1 MIEIRYKGGK
11 KQILKHMKERGVK
24 MKKAQKPRKN
34 KKTGAV
40 VVILLGLLCAV
51 STVRSCGTKRAAI
64 QEKVD
69 DVVYVGQGSYDP
81 ANDGKIVIVCGELKV
96 LEPAYDD
103 ELGLTIHAPRAMR
116 SAKKLKLKEWNG
128 SMTESNMEW
137 NSDIGGMGIF
147 QGKADVGAYHLS
159 EEFIEQLM
167 LGREYEFDE
176 ETLEKAGL
184 TILTDRKHRGEKFIG
199 TQRMGREVF
208 EEGDRR
214 YQYSV
219 PHQSDGDMVTVIGIQ
234 EQGTLTYVKGATPNM
249 LSGELDKKTALKKS
263 GMSSGGVSIF
273 RVVLTI
279 LLLSTGIRML
289 LKKRDQKEDGSGL

>member
-1 MIEIRYKGGK
+1 MIW
-11 KQILKHMKERGVK
+11 KERGVR
-24 MKKAQKPRKN
+24 MKKTQKPRKN
-34 KKTGAV
+34 RKTGAV
-40 VVILLGLLCAV
+40 IVILLGLLCAV
-51 STVRSCGTKRAAI
+51 STVRSCGTKRVAI
-64 QEKVD
+64 QGKVD

-103 ELGLTIHAPRAMR
+103 ELGLTIYAPRAMR
-116 SAKKLKLKEWNG
+116 SAKKMKLKKWNLPA
-128 SMTESNMEW
+128 TEENMEW
-137 NSDIGGMGIF
+137 NSDLGVGGMEIF
-147 QGKADVGAYHLS
+147 QGAADVGAYHLS

-167 LGREYEFDE
+167 TGREYEFDE
-176 ETLEKAGL
+176 ETLSEAGL
-184 TILTDRKHRGEKFIG
+184 AILTDRKYSGEKFIG
-199 TQRMGREVF
+199 TQRMGRGVF

-214 YQYSV
+214 YYYSV
-219 PHQSDGDMVTVIGIQ
+219 PFQSDGDMVTVIGIQ

-289 LKKRDQKEDGSGL
+289 LKNRDQKEDGSGL

>member
-1 MIEIRYKGGK
+1 MIW
-11 KQILKHMKERGVK
+11 KERGGK
-24 MKKAQKPRKN
+24 IKKTQKPEKN
-34 KKTGAV
+34 KKTSAV
-40 VVILLGLLCAV
+40 IVILLGLLCAV
-51 STVRSCGTKRAAI
+51 STVKSCAAKRAAV
-64 QEKVD
+64 QDKVD

-81 ANDGKIVIVCGELKV
+81 ANDGKIVIVCGKLKV

-137 NSDIGGMGIF
+137 NSDLGVGGMETF
-147 QGKADVGAYHLS
+147 QGAADVGAYHLS

-176 ETLEKAGL
+176 ETLSEAGL
-184 TILTDRKHRGEKFIG
+184 AILTDRKYRGEKFIG
-199 TQRMGREVF
+199 TQRMGRGVF

-219 PHQSDGDMVTVIGIQ
+219 PHQSDGDMVTVIGLQ
-234 EQGTLTYVKGATPNM
+234 EQGTLTHVKGATPNM
-249 LSGELDKKTALKKS
+249 LSGELDKKTALKKMECLPAFYPAYFQS
-263 GMSSGGVSIF
+263 TF
-273 RVVLTI
+273 RSL
-279 LLLSTGIRML
+279 
-289 LKKRDQKEDGSGL
+289 

>member
-1 MIEIRYKGGK
+1 
-11 KQILKHMKERGVK
+11 
-24 MKKAQKPRKN
+24 MKKNQKPGKN
-34 KKTGAV
+34 KKTSAII
-40 VVILLGLLCAV
+40 VILLGLLCAV
-51 STVRSCGTKRAAI
+51 FAVKSCGTKRAAM

-81 ANDGKIVIVCGELKV
+81 ANDGKTVIVCGELKV

-116 SAKKLKLKEWNG
+116 SATKLKLKEWYG
-128 SMTESNMEW
+128 AMTEDNMEW
-137 NSDIGGMGIF
+137 NSDMGGMGIF

-176 ETLEKAGL
+176 ETLSEAGL
-184 TILTDRKHRGEKFIG
+184 AILTDRKYRGEKFIG

-214 YQYSV
+214 YQYAV
-219 PHQSDGDMVTVIGIQ
+219 PYQSDGDMVTVIGIQ

-249 LSGELDKKTALKKS
+249 LSGELDKKTALKQS

-273 RVVLTI
+273 WVVLTV
-279 LLLSTGIRML
+279 LLLAAGMRML
-289 LKKRDQKEDGSGL
+289 LKKRDPKEDGSDL

>member
-1 MIEIRYKGGK
+1 
-11 KQILKHMKERGVK
+11 
-24 MKKAQKPRKN
+24 MKKTQKPGKN

-40 VVILLGLLCAV
+40 IVVLLGLLCAV
-51 STVRSCGTKRAAI
+51 STVKSYGTKRAAI
-64 QEKVD
+64 QGKVD
-69 DVVYVGQGSYDP
+69 DVVYVGQGSYNP
-81 ANDGKIVIVCGELKV
+81 ANDGKTVIVCGELKV
-96 LEPAYDD
+96 LKQAYDD
-103 ELGLTIHAPRAMR
+103 ELGLTIYAPRAMR
-116 SAKKLKLKEWNG
+116 SAKKMKLKKWNLPA
-128 SMTESNMEW
+128 TEENMEW
-137 NSDIGGMGIF
+137 NSDLGGLGIF
-147 QGKADVGAYHLS
+147 LGEADVGTYHLS
-159 EEFIEQLM
+159 DEFLDNLM
-167 LGREYEFDE
+167 LGKEYEFDE

-234 EQGTLTYVKGATPNM
+234 EQGALTYVKGATPNM

-263 GMSSGGVSIF
+263 GMSSGRVSIF
-273 RVVLTI
+273 RVVLTV

-289 LKKRDQKEDGSGL
+289 LKKRDQKEGESGL

>member
-1 MIEIRYKGGK
+1 MIW
-11 KQILKHMKERGVK
+11 KERGVK
-24 MKKAQKPRKN
+24 MKKTQKPRKN

-40 VVILLGLLCAV
+40 IVILLGLLCAV
-51 STVRSCGTKRAAI
+51 STVRSCGTKRVAI
-64 QEKVD
+64 QGKVD

-103 ELGLTIHAPRAMR
+103 ELGLTIYAPRAMR
-116 SAKKLKLKEWNG
+116 SAKKMKLKKWNLPA
-128 SMTESNMEW
+128 TEENMEW
-137 NSDIGGMGIF
+137 NSDLGVGGMETF
-147 QGKADVGAYHLS
+147 QGAADVGAYHLS

-167 LGREYEFDE
+167 TGREYEFDE
-176 ETLEKAGL
+176 ETLSEAGL
-184 TILTDRKHRGEKFIG
+184 AILTDRKYSGEKFIG
-199 TQRMGREVF
+199 TQRMGRGVF

-214 YQYSV
+214 YYYSV
-219 PHQSDGDMVTVIGIQ
+219 PFQSDGDMVTVIGIQ

-289 LKKRDQKEDGSGL
+289 LKNRDQKEDGSGL

>member
-1 MIEIRYKGGK
+1 
-11 KQILKHMKERGVK
+11 
-24 MKKAQKPRKN
+24 MKKTQKPRKN
-34 KKTGAV
+34 KKSGAV
-40 VVILLGLLCAV
+40 IVILLGLLCAV
-51 STVRSCGTKRAAI
+51 STVKSCGTKRAAI
-64 QEKVD
+64 QGKVD

-103 ELGLTIHAPRAMR
+103 ELGLTLYAPRAMR
-116 SAKKLKLKEWNG
+116 IAKKMKLKKWNLPA
-128 SMTESNMEW
+128 TKENMEW
-137 NSDIGGMGIF
+137 NSDLGVGGMEIF
-147 QGKADVGAYHLS
+147 LGEADVGTYHLAD
-159 EEFIEQLM
+159 EFLDNLM
-167 LGREYEFDE
+167 VGKEYEFDD
-176 ETLEKAGL
+176 ETLEEAGL
-184 TILTDRKHRGEKFIG
+184 TILTDRKYRGEKFIG
-199 TQRMGREVF
+199 IQRMGRGVF

-219 PHQSDGDMVTVIGIQ
+219 PDQSDGDMVTVIGIQ
-234 EQGTLTYVKGATPNM
+234 DQGTLTYVKGATPNM

-289 LKKRDQKEDGSGL
+289 LKKRAQKEDGSGL

>member
-1 MIEIRYKGGK
+1 MYDLERKG
-11 KQILKHMKERGVK
+11 EK
-24 MKKAQKPRKN
+24 MKKTQKPRKN

-40 VVILLGLLCAV
+40 IVILLGLLCAV
-51 STVRSCGTKRAAI
+51 STVKSCGTKRAAM
-64 QEKVD
+64 QGKVD

-96 LEPAYDD
+96 LKPAYDD
-103 ELGLTIHAPRAMR
+103 ELGLTIYAPRVMR
-116 SAKKLKLKEWNG
+116 SAKKMKLKKWNLPA
-128 SMTESNMEW
+128 TEENMEW
-137 NSDIGGMGIF
+137 NSDLGVGALEVFLGE
-147 QGKADVGAYHLS
+147 ADVGTYHLS
-159 EEFIEQLM
+159 DEFLDNLM
-167 LGREYEFDE
+167 VGKEYEFDD
-176 ETLEKAGL
+176 ETLEEVGL
-184 TILTDRKHRGEKFIG
+184 TILTDRKYRGEKFIG
-199 TQRMGREVF
+199 TQRMGRGVF

-219 PHQSDGDMVTVIGIQ
+219 PDQSDGDMVTVIGIQ

-289 LKKRDQKEDGSGL
+289 LKKRAQKEDGSGL

>member
-1 MIEIRYKGGK
+1 
-11 KQILKHMKERGVK
+11 
-24 MKKAQKPRKN
+24 MKKTQKPRKN
-34 KKTGAV
+34 KKSGAV
-40 VVILLGLLCAV
+40 IVILLGLLCAV
-51 STVRSCGTKRAAI
+51 STVKSCGTKRAAI
-64 QEKVD
+64 QGKVD
-69 DVVYVGQGSYDP
+69 NVVYVGQGSYDP

-103 ELGLTIHAPRAMR
+103 ELGLTLYAPRAMR
-116 SAKKLKLKEWNG
+116 SAKKMKLKKWNLPA
-128 SMTESNMEW
+128 TKENMEW
-137 NSDIGGMGIF
+137 NSDLGVGALEIF
-147 QGKADVGAYHLS
+147 LGEADVGNYHLS
-159 EEFIEQLM
+159 DEFLDNLM

-176 ETLEKAGL
+176 ETLEEAGL
-184 TILTDRKHRGEKFIG
+184 TILTDRKYRGEKFIG
-199 TQRMGREVF
+199 TQRMGRGVF

-219 PHQSDGDMVTVIGIQ
+219 PDQSDGDMVTVIGIQ
-234 EQGTLTYVKGATPNM
+234 DQGTLTYVKGAIPNM

-289 LKKRDQKEDGSGL
+289 LKKRAQKENGSGL

>member
-1 MIEIRYKGGK
+1 
-11 KQILKHMKERGVK
+11 
-24 MKKAQKPRKN
+24 MKKTQKPRKN
-34 KKTGAV
+34 KKSGAV
-40 VVILLGLLCAV
+40 IVILLGLLCAV
-51 STVRSCGTKRAAI
+51 STVKSCGTKRAAM
-64 QEKVD
+64 QGKVD

-96 LEPAYDD
+96 LKPAYDD
-103 ELGLTIHAPRAMR
+103 ELGLTIYAPRVMR
-116 SAKKLKLKEWNG
+116 SAKKMKLKKWNLPA
-128 SMTESNMEW
+128 TEENMEW
-137 NSDIGGMGIF
+137 NSDLGVGALEIF
-147 QGKADVGAYHLS
+147 LGEADVGTYHLS
-159 EEFIEQLM
+159 DEFLDNLM
-167 LGREYEFDE
+167 VGKEYEFDE
-176 ETLEKAGL
+176 ETLEEVGL
-184 TILTDRKHRGEKFIG
+184 TILTDRKYRGEKFIG
-199 TQRMGREVF
+199 IQRMGRGVF

-219 PHQSDGDMVTVIGIQ
+219 PDQSDGDMVTVIGIQ
-234 EQGTLTYVKGATPNM
+234 DQGTLTYVKGATPNM

>member
-1 MIEIRYKGGK
+1 MIW
-11 KQILKHMKERGVK
+11 KERGVK
-24 MKKAQKPRKN
+24 MKKIQKPRKN
-34 KKTGAV
+34 RKTGAV
-40 VVILLGLLCAV
+40 IVILLGLLCAV

-64 QEKVD
+64 QGKVD

-103 ELGLTIHAPRAMR
+103 ELGLTIYAPRAMR

-137 NSDIGGMGIF
+137 NPDLGVGGMETF
-147 QGKADVGAYHLS
+147 QGAADVGAYHLS

-167 LGREYEFDE
+167 TGREYEFDE
-176 ETLEKAGL
+176 ETLSEAGL
-184 TILTDRKHRGEKFIG
+184 AILTDRKYSGEKFIG
-199 TQRMGREVF
+199 TQRMGRGVF
-208 EEGDRR
+208 KEGDRR
-214 YQYSV
+214 YYYSV
-219 PHQSDGDMVTVIGIQ
+219 PFQSDGDMVTVIGIQ

-289 LKKRDQKEDGSGL
+289 LKNRDQKEDGSGL

>member
-1 MIEIRYKGGK
+1 
-11 KQILKHMKERGVK
+11 
-24 MKKAQKPRKN
+24 MKKTQKPRKN

-40 VVILLGLLCAV
+40 IVILLGLLCAV
-51 STVRSCGTKRAAI
+51 STVKSCGTKRAAM
-64 QEKVD
+64 QGKVD

-96 LEPAYDD
+96 LKPAYDD
-103 ELGLTIHAPRAMR
+103 ELGLTIYAPRVMR
-116 SAKKLKLKEWNG
+116 SAKKMKLKKWNLPA
-128 SMTESNMEW
+128 TEENMEW
-137 NSDIGGMGIF
+137 NSDLGVGALEVFLGE
-147 QGKADVGAYHLS
+147 ADVGTYHLS
-159 EEFIEQLM
+159 DEFLDNLM
-167 LGREYEFDE
+167 VGKEYEFDD
-176 ETLEKAGL
+176 ETLEEVGL
-184 TILTDRKHRGEKFIG
+184 TILTDRKYRGEKFIG
-199 TQRMGREVF
+199 TQRMGRGVF

-219 PHQSDGDMVTVIGIQ
+219 PDQSDGDMVTVIGIQ
-234 EQGTLTYVKGATPNM
+234 DQGTLTYVKGATPNM

-289 LKKRDQKEDGSGL
+289 LKKRAQKEDGSGL

>member
-1 MIEIRYKGGK
+1 MIW
-11 KQILKHMKERGVK
+11 KEGGVK
-24 MKKAQKPRKN
+24 MKKTQKPRKN

-40 VVILLGLLCAV
+40 IVILLGLLCAV
-51 STVRSCGTKRAAI
+51 STVRSCGTKRATI
-64 QEKVD
+64 QGKVD

-103 ELGLTIHAPRAMR
+103 ELGLTIYAPRAMR
-116 SAKKLKLKEWNG
+116 SAKIMKLKKWNLPA
-128 SMTESNMEW
+128 TEENMEW
-137 NSDIGGMGIF
+137 NSDLGVGGMEIF
-147 QGKADVGAYHLS
+147 QGAADVGAYHLS

-167 LGREYEFDE
+167 LGRKYEFDE
-176 ETLEKAGL
+176 ETLSEAGL
-184 TILTDRKHRGEKFIG
+184 AILTDRKYRGEKFIG
-199 TQRMGREVF
+199 TQRMGRKIF

-219 PHQSDGDMVTVIGIQ
+219 PYQSDGDMVTVIGIQ
-234 EQGTLTYVKGATPNM
+234 EQGALTYVKGATPNM

>member
-1 MIEIRYKGGK
+1 
-11 KQILKHMKERGVK
+11 
-24 MKKAQKPRKN
+24 MKKTQKPRKN

-40 VVILLGLLCAV
+40 IVILLGLLCAV
-51 STVRSCGTKRAAI
+51 STVRSCGTKRATI
-64 QEKVD
+64 QGKVD

-103 ELGLTIHAPRAMR
+103 ELGLTIYAPRVMR
-116 SAKKLKLKEWNG
+116 SAKKMKLKKWNLPA
-128 SMTESNMEW
+128 TEENMEW
-137 NSDIGGMGIF
+137 NSDLGVGGMEIF
-147 QGKADVGAYHLS
+147 QGTADVGAYHLS

-176 ETLEKAGL
+176 ETLSEAGL
-184 TILTDRKHRGEKFIG
+184 AILTDRKYRGEKFIG
-199 TQRMGREVF
+199 TQRMGRKIF

-219 PHQSDGDMVTVIGIQ
+219 PYQSDGDMVTVIGIQ

>member
-1 MIEIRYKGGK
+1 
-11 KQILKHMKERGVK
+11 
-24 MKKAQKPRKN
+24 MKKTQKPRKN
-34 KKTGAV
+34 KKSGAV
-40 VVILLGLLCAV
+40 IVILLGLLCVV
-51 STVRSCGTKRAAI
+51 STVKSCGTKRAAI
-64 QEKVD
+64 QGKVD
-69 DVVYVGQGSYDP
+69 NVVYVGQGSYDP

-103 ELGLTIHAPRAMR
+103 ELGLTLYAPRAMR
-116 SAKKLKLKEWNG
+116 SAKKMKLKKWNLPA
-128 SMTESNMEW
+128 TKENMEW
-137 NSDIGGMGIF
+137 NSDLGVGALEIF
-147 QGKADVGAYHLS
+147 LGEADVGNYHLS
-159 EEFIEQLM
+159 DEFLDNLM

-176 ETLEKAGL
+176 ETLEEAGL
-184 TILTDRKHRGEKFIG
+184 TILTDRKYRGEKFIG
-199 TQRMGREVF
+199 TQRMGRGVF

-219 PHQSDGDMVTVIGIQ
+219 PDQSDGDMVTVIGIQ
-234 EQGTLTYVKGATPNM
+234 DQGTLTYVKGATPNM

-289 LKKRDQKEDGSGL
+289 LKKRAQKENGSGL

>member
-1 MIEIRYKGGK
+1 
-11 KQILKHMKERGVK
+11 
-24 MKKAQKPRKN
+24 MKKNQKPGKN
-34 KKTGAV
+34 KKTSAII
-40 VVILLGLLCAV
+40 VILLGLLCAV
-51 STVRSCGTKRAAI
+51 FAVKSCGTKRAAM

-81 ANDGKIVIVCGELKV
+81 ANDGKTVIVCGELKV

-116 SAKKLKLKEWNG
+116 SATKLKLKEWNG
-128 SMTESNMEW
+128 AMTEDNMEW
-137 NSDIGGMGIF
+137 NSDMGGMGIF

-176 ETLEKAGL
+176 ETLSEAGL
-184 TILTDRKHRGEKFIG
+184 AILTDRKYRGEKFIG

-214 YQYSV
+214 YQYAV
-219 PHQSDGDMVTVIGIQ
+219 PFQSDGDMVTVIGIQ

-249 LSGELDKKTALKKS
+249 LSGELDKKTALKQS

-273 RVVLTI
+273 WVVLTV
-279 LLLSTGIRML
+279 LLLAAGMRML
-289 LKKRDQKEDGSGL
+289 LKKRDPKEDGRDL

>member
-1 MIEIRYKGGK
+1 MIW
-11 KQILKHMKERGVK
+11 KERGVK
-24 MKKAQKPRKN
+24 MKKTQKPRKN
-34 KKTGAV
+34 RKTGAV
-40 VVILLGLLCAV
+40 IVILLGLLCAV

-64 QEKVD
+64 QGKVD

-103 ELGLTIHAPRAMR
+103 ELGLTIYAPGAMR
-116 SAKKLKLKEWNG
+116 SAKKMKLKKWNLPA
-128 SMTESNMEW
+128 TEENMEW
-137 NSDIGGMGIF
+137 NSDLGVGGMETF
-147 QGKADVGAYHLS
+147 QGAADVGAYHLS

-167 LGREYEFDE
+167 LEREYEFDE
-176 ETLEKAGL
+176 ETLSEAGL
-184 TILTDRKHRGEKFIG
+184 TILIDRKYRGEKFIG
-199 TQRMGREVF
+199 TQRMGRKIF

-219 PHQSDGDMVTVIGIQ
+219 PYQSDGDMVTVIGIQ

>member
-1 MIEIRYKGGK
+1 MIW
-11 KQILKHMKERGVK
+11 KERGVK
-24 MKKAQKPRKN
+24 MKKTQKPRKN

-40 VVILLGLLCAV
+40 IVILLGLLCAV
-51 STVRSCGTKRAAI
+51 STVRSCGTKRATI
-64 QEKVD
+64 QGKVD

-103 ELGLTIHAPRAMR
+103 ELGLTIYAPGAMR
-116 SAKKLKLKEWNG
+116 SAKKMKLKKWNLPA
-128 SMTESNMEW
+128 TEENMEW
-137 NSDIGGMGIF
+137 KSDLGVGGMEIF
-147 QGKADVGAYHLS
+147 QGAADVGDYHLS

-167 LGREYEFDE
+167 LGKEYEFDE

-184 TILTDRKHRGEKFIG
+184 AILTDRKYSGEKFIG
-199 TQRMGREVF
+199 TQRMGRGVF

-214 YQYSV
+214 YYYSV
-219 PHQSDGDMVTVIGIQ
+219 PFQSDGDMVTVIGIQ

>member
-1 MIEIRYKGGK
+1 MIW
-11 KQILKHMKERGVK
+11 KERGVK
-24 MKKAQKPRKN
+24 MKKTQKPRKN
-34 KKTGAV
+34 RKTGAV
-40 VVILLGLLCAV
+40 IVILLGLLCAV

-64 QEKVD
+64 QGKVD

-96 LEPAYDD
+96 LKPAYDD
-103 ELGLTIHAPRAMR
+103 ELGLTIYAPRAMR
-116 SAKKLKLKEWNG
+116 SAKKMKLKKWNLPA
-128 SMTESNMEW
+128 TEENMEW
-137 NSDIGGMGIF
+137 NSDLGGLGTF
-147 QGKADVGAYHLS
+147 LGEADVGTYHLS
-159 EEFIEQLM
+159 DEFLDNLM

-234 EQGTLTYVKGATPNM
+234 EQGALTYVKGATPNM

-279 LLLSTGIRML
+279 LLMSTGIRIL

>member
-1 MIEIRYKGGK
+1 MIW
-11 KQILKHMKERGVK
+11 KERGVK
-24 MKKAQKPRKN
+24 MKKTQKPRKN

-40 VVILLGLLCAV
+40 IVILLGLLCAV

-64 QEKVD
+64 QGKVD

-81 ANDGKIVIVCGELKV
+81 ANDGKTVIVCGELKV

-103 ELGLTIHAPRAMR
+103 ELGLTIQAPYAMR
-116 SAKKLKLKEWNG
+116 RAQKLKKKEWNG
-128 SMTESNMEW
+128 SMTESNREW
-137 NSDIGGMGIF
+137 NSDLGVGGMEFF
-147 QGKADVGAYHLS
+147 QGAADVGAYHLS

-167 LGREYEFDE
+167 LGRQYEFDE
-176 ETLEKAGL
+176 EMISEAGL
-184 TILTDRKHRGEKFIG
+184 AILTDRKYSGDKFIG
-199 TQRMGREVF
+199 TQRMGRGVF

-214 YQYSV
+214 YYYSV
-219 PHQSDGDMVTVIGIQ
+219 PYQSDGDMVTVIGIQ

-249 LSGELDKKTALKKS
+249 LSGELDKKTALEKS

>member
-1 MIEIRYKGGK
+1 MIW
-11 KQILKHMKERGVK
+11 KERGVK
-24 MKKAQKPRKN
+24 MKKAQKPGKN

-40 VVILLGLLCAV
+40 IVILLGLLCAV

-81 ANDGKIVIVCGELKV
+81 ANDGKIVIVCGKLKV

-137 NSDIGGMGIF
+137 NSDMGGMGIF

-176 ETLEKAGL
+176 ETLSEAGL
-184 TILTDRKHRGEKFIG
+184 AILTDRKYSGEKFIG
-199 TQRMGREVF
+199 TQRMGRGVF

-214 YQYSV
+214 YYYSV
-219 PHQSDGDMVTVIGIQ
+219 PFQSDGDMVTVIGIQ
-234 EQGTLTYVKGATPNM
+234 EQGALTYVKGATPNM
-249 LSGELDKKTALKKS
+249 LSGELDKKTALQKS

-273 RVVLTI
+273 RVVLTV

>member
-1 MIEIRYKGGK
+1 MIW
-11 KQILKHMKERGVK
+11 KERGVK
-24 MKKAQKPRKN
+24 MKKTQKPRKN
-34 KKTGAV
+34 RKTGAV
-40 VVILLGLLCAV
+40 IVILLGLLCAV

-64 QEKVD
+64 QGKVD

-103 ELGLTIHAPRAMR
+103 ELDLTIYAPRAMR
-116 SAKKLKLKEWNG
+116 SAKKMKLKKWNLPA
-128 SMTESNMEW
+128 TEENMEW
-137 NSDIGGMGIF
+137 NSDLGVGALEVFLGE
-147 QGKADVGAYHLS
+147 ADVGTYHLS
-159 EEFIEQLM
+159 DEFLDNLM

-176 ETLEKAGL
+176 ETLEEAGL
-184 TILTDRKHRGEKFIG
+184 TILTDRKYRGEKFIG
-199 TQRMGREVF
+199 TQRMGRGVF

-219 PHQSDGDMVTVIGIQ
+219 PDQSDGDMVTVIGIQ
-234 EQGTLTYVKGATPNM
+234 DQGTLTYVKGATPNM

-289 LKKRDQKEDGSGL
+289 LKKRAQKENGSGL

>member
-1 MIEIRYKGGK
+1 
-11 KQILKHMKERGVK
+11 
-24 MKKAQKPRKN
+24 MKKTQKPGKN

-40 VVILLGLLCAV
+40 IVVLLGLLCAV
-51 STVRSCGTKRAAI
+51 STVKSYGTKRAAI
-64 QEKVD
+64 QGKVD
-69 DVVYVGQGSYDP
+69 DVVYVGQGSYNP
-81 ANDGKIVIVCGELKV
+81 ANDGKTVIVCGELKV
-96 LEPAYDD
+96 LKPAYDD
-103 ELGLTIHAPRAMR
+103 ELGLTIYAPRAMR
-116 SAKKLKLKEWNG
+116 SAKKMKLKKWNLPA
-128 SMTESNMEW
+128 TEENMEW
-137 NSDIGGMGIF
+137 NSDLGGLGIF
-147 QGKADVGAYHLS
+147 LGEADVGTYHLS
-159 EEFIEQLM
+159 DEFLDNLM
-167 LGREYEFDE
+167 LGKEYEFDE

-273 RVVLTI
+273 RVVLTV

>member
-1 MIEIRYKGGK
+1 
-11 KQILKHMKERGVK
+11 
-24 MKKAQKPRKN
+24 MKKTQKPRKN

-40 VVILLGLLCAV
+40 IVILLGLLCAV
-51 STVRSCGTKRAAI
+51 STVKSCGTKRAAI
-64 QEKVD
+64 QGKVD

-81 ANDGKIVIVCGELKV
+81 ANDGKIVIVCGEMKV

-103 ELGLTIHAPRAMR
+103 ELGLTLYAPRAMR
-116 SAKKLKLKEWNG
+116 SAKKMKLKKWNLPA
-128 SMTESNMEW
+128 TEENMEW
-137 NSDIGGMGIF
+137 NSDLGVGALEIF
-147 QGKADVGAYHLS
+147 LGEADVGNYHLS
-159 EEFIEQLM
+159 DEFLDNLM

-176 ETLEKAGL
+176 ETLEEAGL
-184 TILTDRKHRGEKFIG
+184 TILTDRKYRGEKFIG
-199 TQRMGREVF
+199 TQRMGRGVF

-219 PHQSDGDMVTVIGIQ
+219 PDQSDGDMVTVIGIQ
-234 EQGTLTYVKGATPNM
+234 DQGTLTYVKGATPNM

-289 LKKRDQKEDGSGL
+289 LKKRAQKKNGSGL

>member
-1 MIEIRYKGGK
+1 
-11 KQILKHMKERGVK
+11 
-24 MKKAQKPRKN
+24 MKKTQKPRKN

-40 VVILLGLLCAV
+40 IVILLGLLCAV
-51 STVRSCGTKRAAI
+51 STVKSCGTKRAAM
-64 QEKVD
+64 QGKVD

-96 LEPAYDD
+96 LKPAYDD
-103 ELGLTIHAPRAMR
+103 ELGLTIYAPRVMR
-116 SAKKLKLKEWNG
+116 SAKKMKLKKWNLPA
-128 SMTESNMEW
+128 TEENMEW
-137 NSDIGGMGIF
+137 NSDLGVGALEIF
-147 QGKADVGAYHLS
+147 LGEADVGTYHLS
-159 EEFIEQLM
+159 DEFLDNLM
-167 LGREYEFDE
+167 VGKEYEFDE
-176 ETLEKAGL
+176 ETLEEVGL
-184 TILTDRKHRGEKFIG
+184 TILTDRKYRGEKFIG
-199 TQRMGREVF
+199 IQRMGRGVF

-219 PHQSDGDMVTVIGIQ
+219 PDQSDGDMVTVIGIQ
-234 EQGTLTYVKGATPNM
+234 DQGTLTYVKGATPNM

-289 LKKRDQKEDGSGL
+289 LKKRAQKEDGSGL

>member
-1 MIEIRYKGGK
+1 
-11 KQILKHMKERGVK
+11 
-24 MKKAQKPRKN
+24 MKKTQKPRKN
-34 KKTGAV
+34 RKTGAV
-40 VVILLGLLCAV
+40 IVILLGLICAV

-64 QEKVD
+64 QGKVD

-81 ANDGKIVIVCGELKV
+81 ANDGKTVIVCGELKV

-116 SAKKLKLKEWNG
+116 SAQKLKKKEWNG
-128 SMTESNMEW
+128 SMTESNREW
-137 NSDIGGMGIF
+137 NSDMGGMGIF

-159 EEFIEQLM
+159 EKFIEQLM
-167 LGREYEFDE
+167 LARQYEFDE
-176 ETLEKAGL
+176 ETLSEAGL
-184 TILTDRKHRGEKFIG
+184 TILTDRKYSGEKFIG
-199 TQRMGREVF
+199 TQRMGRGVF

-214 YQYSV
+214 YYYSV
-219 PHQSDGDMVTVIGIQ
+219 PFQSDGDMVTVIGIQ
-234 EQGTLTYVKGATPNM
+234 EQGTLTYEKGATPNM

-289 LKKRDQKEDGSGL
+289 LKKRDQKEDESGL

>member
-1 MIEIRYKGGK
+1 MKKTQKPGK
-11 KQILKHMKERGVK
+11 K
-24 MKKAQKPRKN
+24 

-40 VVILLGLLCAV
+40 IVILLGLLCAV
-51 STVRSCGTKRAAI
+51 STVKSCGTNRAAK

-69 DVVYVGQGSYDP
+69 DIVYVGQGSYDP

-103 ELGLTIHAPRAMR
+103 ELGLTIYAPRAMR

-137 NSDIGGMGIF
+137 NSDMGGMGIF

-176 ETLEKAGL
+176 ETLSEAGL
-184 TILTDRKHRGEKFIG
+184 AILTDRKYRGEKFIG
-199 TQRMGREVF
+199 TQRMGRGVF

-219 PHQSDGDMVTVIGIQ
+219 PYQSDGDMVTVIGIQ

-249 LSGELDKKTALKKS
+249 LSGELDKKTALQKS

-273 RVVLTI
+273 RVVLTV

>member
-1 MIEIRYKGGK
+1 
-11 KQILKHMKERGVK
+11 
-24 MKKAQKPRKN
+24 MKKTQKPGKN
-34 KKTGAV
+34 KKTSAII
-40 VVILLGLLCAV
+40 VILLGLLCAV
-51 STVRSCGTKRAAI
+51 SAMKSCGTKSAAM

-81 ANDGKIVIVCGELKV
+81 ANDGKTVIVCGELKV

-116 SAKKLKLKEWNG
+116 SATKLKLKEWNG
-128 SMTESNMEW
+128 SMTEDNMEW
-137 NSDIGGMGIF
+137 NSDMGGMGIF

-176 ETLEKAGL
+176 ETLSEAGL
-184 TILTDRKHRGEKFIG
+184 AILTDRKYRGEKFIG

-214 YQYSV
+214 YQYAV
-219 PHQSDGDMVTVIGIQ
+219 PYQSDGDMVTVIGIQ

-249 LSGELDKKTALKKS
+249 LSGELDKKTALKQS

-273 RVVLTI
+273 WVVLTV
-279 LLLSTGIRML
+279 LLLAAGMRML
-289 LKKRDQKEDGSGL
+289 LKKRDPKEDGSDL

>member
-1 MIEIRYKGGK
+1 
-11 KQILKHMKERGVK
+11 
-24 MKKAQKPRKN
+24 MKKTQKPRKN
-34 KKTGAV
+34 KKSGAV
-40 VVILLGLLCAV
+40 IVILLGLLCAV
-51 STVRSCGTKRAAI
+51 STVKSCGTKRAAI
-64 QEKVD
+64 QGKVD
-69 DVVYVGQGSYDP
+69 DVVYVGQGSYNP

-103 ELGLTIHAPRAMR
+103 ELGLTLYAPRAMR
-116 SAKKLKLKEWNG
+116 SAKKMKLKKWNLPA
-128 SMTESNMEW
+128 TKENMEW
-137 NSDIGGMGIF
+137 NSDLGVGVMEIF
-147 QGKADVGAYHLS
+147 RGKADVGAYHLS

-176 ETLEKAGL
+176 GTLSEAGL
-184 TILTDRKHRGEKFIG
+184 AILTDRKYSGEKFIG
-199 TQRMGREVF
+199 TQRMGRGVF

-214 YQYSV
+214 YYYSV
-219 PHQSDGDMVTVIGIQ
+219 PDQSDGDMVTVIGIQ
-234 EQGTLTYVKGATPNM
+234 DQGTLTYVKGATPNM

-289 LKKRDQKEDGSGL
+289 LKKRAQKENGSGL

>member
-1 MIEIRYKGGK
+1 
-11 KQILKHMKERGVK
+11 
-24 MKKAQKPRKN
+24 MKKTQKPRKN
-34 KKTGAV
+34 KKSGAV
-40 VVILLGLLCAV
+40 IVILLGLLCAV
-51 STVRSCGTKRAAI
+51 STVKSCGTKRAAI
-64 QEKVD
+64 QGKVD

-103 ELGLTIHAPRAMR
+103 ELGLTLYAPRAMR
-116 SAKKLKLKEWNG
+116 SAKKMKLKKWNLPA
-128 SMTESNMEW
+128 TEENMEW
-137 NSDIGGMGIF
+137 NSDLGVGGMETF
-147 QGKADVGAYHLS
+147 QGAADVGAYHLS

-167 LGREYEFDE
+167 TGREYEFDE
-176 ETLEKAGL
+176 ETLSEAGL
-184 TILTDRKHRGEKFIG
+184 AILTDRKYSGEKFIG
-199 TQRMGREVF
+199 TQRMGRGVF

-214 YQYSV
+214 YYYSV
-219 PHQSDGDMVTVIGIQ
+219 PFQSDGDMVTVIGIQ

-289 LKKRDQKEDGSGL
+289 LKNRDQKEDGSGL

>member
-1 MIEIRYKGGK
+1 
-11 KQILKHMKERGVK
+11 
-24 MKKAQKPRKN
+24 MKKTQKPRKN
-34 KKTGAV
+34 RKTGAV
-40 VVILLGLLCAV
+40 IVILLGLLCAV
-51 STVRSCGTKRAAI
+51 STVRSCGTKRVAI
-64 QEKVD
+64 QGKVD

-103 ELGLTIHAPRAMR
+103 ELGLTIYAPRAMR
-116 SAKKLKLKEWNG
+116 SAKKMKLKKWNLPA
-128 SMTESNMEW
+128 TEENMEW
-137 NSDIGGMGIF
+137 NSDLGVGGMEIF
-147 QGKADVGAYHLS
+147 QGAADVGDYHLS

-176 ETLEKAGL
+176 ETLSEAGL
-184 TILTDRKHRGEKFIG
+184 AILTDRKYSGEKFIG
-199 TQRMGREVF
+199 TQRMDRKIF

-219 PHQSDGDMVTVIGIQ
+219 PYQSDGDMVTVIGIQ

-279 LLLSTGIRML
+279 LLLSTGIRMF

>member
-1 MIEIRYKGGK
+1 
-11 KQILKHMKERGVK
+11 
-24 MKKAQKPRKN
+24 MKKN
-34 KKTGAV
+34 SKTGAV
-40 VVILLGLLCAV
+40 ILIALGLLCAV
-51 STVRSCGTKRAAI
+51 STVKSCGTKRAAI

-81 ANDGKIVIVCGELKV
+81 ANDGKVVIVCGELKV
-96 LEPAYDD
+96 LEQAYDD
-103 ELGLTIHAPRAMR
+103 ELGLTIDAPRAMR
-116 SAKKLKLKEWNG
+116 SAKKMKLKKWNLPA
-128 SMTESNMEW
+128 TEENMEW
-137 NSDIGGMGIF
+137 NSDLGVGALEIF
-147 QGKADVGAYHLS
+147 LGEADVGTYHLS
-159 EEFIEQLM
+159 DEFLDNLM
-167 LGREYEFDE
+167 VGKEYEFDD
-176 ETLEKAGL
+176 ETLEEVGL
-184 TILTDRKHRGEKFIG
+184 TILTDRKYRGEKFIG
-199 TQRMGREVF
+199 TQRMGRGVF

-219 PHQSDGDMVTVIGIQ
+219 PDQSDGDMVTVIGIQ

-249 LSGELDKKTALKKS
+249 LSGELDKKNALKKS